1 MLKRVKKTY
10 LNKLISFFHL
20 YGAIIMDRGTTKK
33 YICIAQANVG
43 MHKVT
48 LHEGLQ
54 LLVCL
59 WAEVNCMWQLQVYR

>member
-1 MLKRVKKTY
+1 MEQLLWIGER
-10 LNKLISFFHL
+10 L
-20 YGAIIMDRGTTKK
+20 KK

>member
-1 MLKRVKKTY
+1 
-10 LNKLISFFHL
+10 
-20 YGAIIMDRGTTKK
+20 MDRGTTKK

-54 LLVCL
+54 FVGRSQLYV
-59 WAEVNCMWQLQVYR
+59 ATAGLQVGVTVQIKPTTFDSSSCISQCFC

>member
-1 MLKRVKKTY
+1 
-10 LNKLISFFHL
+10 
-20 YGAIIMDRGTTKK
+20 MDRGTTKK

-59 WAEVNCMWQLQVYR
+59 WAEVNCMWHCRSTGRRYSANKTYDF

>member
-1 MLKRVKKTY
+1 MEQLLWIGERLK
-10 LNKLISFFHL
+10 N
-20 YGAIIMDRGTTKK
+20 
-33 YICIAQANVG
+33 ICIAQANVG

>member
-1 MLKRVKKTY
+1 MEQLLWIAECLKNIY
-10 LNKLISFFHL
+10 
-20 YGAIIMDRGTTKK
+20 
-33 YICIAQANVG
+33 IAQANVG

-59 WAEVNCMWQLQVYR
+59 WAEVNYMWQLQVYR